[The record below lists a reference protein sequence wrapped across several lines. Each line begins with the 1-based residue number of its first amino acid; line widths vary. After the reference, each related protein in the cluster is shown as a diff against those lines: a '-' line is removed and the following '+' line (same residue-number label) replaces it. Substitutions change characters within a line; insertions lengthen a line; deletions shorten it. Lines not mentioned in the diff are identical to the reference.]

1 MELEKRN
8 LDNELLFFDQ
18 KEPNNN
24 IFRKTLD
31 LEKIKKD
38 SKLSLSIRRYMSFAI
53 QLCIRGIG
61 YLNAPF
67 FLTSIF
73 IILKNKSLKINLNMR
88 Y

>member
-53 QLCIRGIG
+53 QLFIRGIG
-61 YLNAPF
+61 YFNAPF
-67 FLTSIF
+67 FLFLTSIF
-73 IILKNKSLKINLNMR
+73 IILKNKSLKIN
-88 Y
+88 